1 MDSVKAT
8 AEISGDSIGDVYSF
22 TCARVKVYMFVGWS
36 LARSGCC
43 FDPREGDVVIIKL
56 RKHSPTTNK
65 SISGRSLA
73 GCGWLSDGR
82 MGWSMDCIINHP
94 ATNADW
100 RSQDRTAMSIGA
112 SEYFVC
118 EWVLRDH
125 SPRYID

>member
-1 MDSVKAT
+1 
-8 AEISGDSIGDVYSF
+8 
-22 TCARVKVYMFVGWS
+22 MFVGRG

-73 GCGWLSDGR
+73 DWLRLADWLSDGR

-100 RSQDRTAMSIGA
+100 WSQDRTAMSIGA